1 MKGLEIRLAH
11 PDDRLKLIELQRR
24 ASLVYEDT
32 RQQLLDD
39 PDIIDLDEEM
49 LANNEVFVAE
59 SAGRIVGF
67 ATIIA
72 HDGNDAELE
81 GLFVEPDQWR
91 KGIGLALVRRIERE
105 AAAWGASRLHVL
117 ANRNAL
123 GFYRA
128 AGFEVI
134 GEKKTELGPTGLL
147 MARPVPALRPRSR
160 SGRTRRAA
168 PDAG

>member
-1 MKGLEIRLAH
+1 VKGLAIRLAH
-11 PDDRLKLIELQRR
+11 PDDRLNLIELQRR

-39 PDIIDLDEEM
+39 PDVIDLDEEM

-59 SAGRIVGF
+59 IGGRIVGF

-72 HDGNDAELE
+72 HEGNDAEVE
-81 GLFVEPDQWR
+81 GLFVEPSEWR
-91 KGIGLALVRRIERE
+91 KGIGGALIQQIERE

-123 GFYRA
+123 GFYEA
-128 AGFEVI
+128 MGFTVI
-134 GEKKTELGPTGLL
+134 GERKTELGPTGLL
-147 MARPVPALRPRSR
+147 MAKPVVAR
-160 SGRTRRAA
+160 
-168 PDAG
+168 

>member
-1 MKGLEIRLAH
+1 MKGVEIRLAH
-11 PDDRLKLIELQRR
+11 PDDRLNLIELQRR

-39 PDIIDLDEEM
+39 PDVIDLDEEM

-59 SAGRIVGF
+59 IGDRIVGF

-72 HDGNDAELE
+72 HEGNDAELE
-81 GLFVEPDQWR
+81 GLFVEPSEWR
-91 KGIGLALVRRIERE
+91 KGIGRLLVHQIEKE

-123 GFYRA
+123 GFYEA
-128 AGFEVI
+128 AGFTII

-147 MARPVPALRPRSR
+147 MAKSVRPS
-160 SGRTRRAA
+160 
-168 PDAG
+168 